1 MVEWK
6 IDPSHSHIEFAVRH
20 MGISTVRGRFRKFD
34 GTVTV
39 DEDGT
44 PRSIELV
51 IDANSVDTAE
61 PQRDGH
67 LRSADFLD
75 AVTYPH
81 ITFRSIGI
89 DRVAPRRYRVAGDVT
104 IRNETR
110 PLSFEVE
117 ATQPVTDPWGNRR
130 AAAAASGVINRKEFG
145 LTYNQALEFGGVL
158 VGEEVRFTLELE
170 AVAQAAAA

>member
-1 MVEWK
+1 MAQWK

-20 MGISTVRGRFRKFD
+20 MAISTVRGRFRKFD
-34 GTVTV
+34 GTVTA

-44 PRSIELV
+44 PRAIEVV

-75 AVTYPH
+75 AATYPH
-81 ITFRSIGI
+81 ITFRSSEI
-89 DRVAPRRYRVAGDVT
+89 DRVGPHRYRVDGDVT

-110 PLSFEVE
+110 PLSIEVE
-117 ATQPVTDPWGNRR
+117 ATPPVTDPWGNRR
-130 AAAAASGVINRKEFG
+130 AAAAASGVLNRKEFG
-145 LTYNQALEFGGVL
+145 LTYNQTLEFGGLL
-158 VGEEVRFTLELE
+158 VGEDVRFTLEFE
-170 AVAQAAAA
+170 TVAQAAAA